1 MTADDR
7 PRFAEGIGLLASML
21 PPRKVL
27 SDLLMEGYWWAL
39 KDMDLEAFTAA
50 VHAAMKGCK
59 FLPTPSELREL
70 VSGTA
75 QDRATVEWGEVVRQV
90 GSVGSLGSPRLSDG
104 AVKAIK
110 IAWGSWRQLARTL
123 PAPGE
128 NDHEW
133 QRKRFEAAFAVTERN
148 EGQGL
153 LTPASV
159 HPSIQAL
166 IDEKRGTGGLL

>member
-59 FLPTPSELREL
+59 FLPTPSELRE
-70 VSGTA
+70 
-75 QDRATVEWGEVVRQV
+75 
-90 GSVGSLGSPRLSDG
+90 
-104 AVKAIK
+104 
-110 IAWGSWRQLARTL
+110 QLARTL

-166 IDEKRGTGGLL
+166 IDEKRGPGGLL